1 MSYYFIYVMV
11 YMLDICRL
19 LKKQDLTRK
28 LWWNFFVRS
37 VFLFFL
43 CVLPLPI
50 LFLSLLF
57 GMSSNSCVN
66 PLFQLIRRRY
76 FSDDLSAQTPWSISS
91 VQRVSHRLD
100 EDLSDEDQSYK
111 NTRYSLPSTYNFWF
125 VFNSKLVYTTITI
138 IIVVSRI
145 ILCWSMLD

>member
-1 MSYYFIYVMV
+1 MV
-11 YMLDICRL
+11 YVILHYTCNGVYVGHVQAAKEARYD
-19 LKKQDLTRK
+19 KEAVVK
-28 LWWNFFVRS
+28 FFRS
-37 VFLFFL
+37 VCILVL
-43 CVLPLPI
+43 LYVLPLPI

-57 GMSSNSCVN
+57 GMSSNFCVN

-111 NTRYSLPSTYNFWF
+111 NMRYSLPNTYNF
-125 VFNSKLVYTTITI
+125 
-138 IIVVSRI
+138 
-145 ILCWSMLD
+145 